1 MQAGYT
7 FDTHEF
13 VKAFINCKTDE
24 EKAEILVKT
33 FATVKHES
41 SQIIEEKFDKAK
53 DELST
58 KHDVLLVKQDVLL
71 VKQDVLLVKQ
81 EILLEMQTLKSD
93 ILIKM
98 YLSIGGMSVFIIAT
112 LIGILPF
119 ILKH

>member
-41 SQIIEEKFDKAK
+41 SKIIEEKFDKAK

-58 KHDVLLVKQDVLL
+58 KHDVLLVKQ
-71 VKQDVLLVKQ
+71 
-81 EILLEMQTLKSD
+81 EILLEMQTFKSD

-98 YLSIGGMSVFIIAT
+98 YLFIGGMSVFIIAT

>member
-33 FATVKHES
+33 FATVKNES

-58 KHDVLLVKQDVLL
+58 KQDVLL

>member
-1 MQAGYT
+1 MIIFYMQAGYT

-24 EKAEILVKT
+24 EKAELLVKT

-58 KHDVLLVKQDVLL
+58 KHDVLLVKEELRTDI
-71 VKQDVLLVKQ
+71 KN
-81 EILLEMQTLKSD
+81 LE
-93 ILIKM
+93 IKM
-98 YLSIGGMSVFIIAT
+98 YIIAGGLAMFLT
-112 LIGILPF
+112 TVMLGILPF

>member
-58 KHDVLLVKQDVLL
+58 KHDVLLVKQDILL
-71 VKQDVLLVKQ
+71 VKKDILLVK
-81 EILLEMQTLKSD
+81 EELRTDIKNLE
-93 ILIKM
+93 IKM
-98 YLSIGGMSVFIIAT
+98 YIIAGGLAMFLT
-112 LIGILPF
+112 TVMLGILPF

>member
-33 FATVKHES
+33 FATIKHES

-58 KHDVLLVKQDVLL
+58 KHDVLLVKQDILL
-71 VKQDVLLVKQ
+71 VKEELRTDIKN
-81 EILLEMQTLKSD
+81 LE
-93 ILIKM
+93 IKM
-98 YLSIGGMSVFIIAT
+98 YIIAGGLAMFLT
-112 LIGILPF
+112 TVMLGILPF